1 MLYVRFLSSL
11 SPPLDTFATLSK
23 VYRPSQTPHPAM
35 SSKDMGRRGRV
46 PHNRIPRGFLHVLPP
61 YRRPTLLTE
70 FRVAPPFRRSFNRM
84 KLIETPQ
91 PPSCAPHWEARS
103 EPPTS
108 QQRHIADG
116 RSPCFSSRL
125 IHLPPSAPRGGRS
138 TQEREGQEKGGF
150 PSEGFLGPGG
160 MRKRFALAALRSRQP
175 S

>member
-91 PPSCAPHWEARS
+91 PPSCTHWEAR
-103 EPPTS
+103 
-108 QQRHIADG
+108 A
-116 RSPCFSSRL
+116 SP
-125 IHLPPSAPRGGRS
+125 HLPADTLQMAGRPAFRPASYTSPPPPPEGDEVPRRGKDR
-138 TQEREGQEKGGF
+138 R
-150 PSEGFLGPGG
+150 
-160 MRKRFALAALRSRQP
+160 RAASQARAFWAQGE
-175 S
+175 